1 LNKNKNENENEN
13 ENENANENKKCIICG
28 CSGHSLF
35 GCFSHWTGHKKNNGM
50 CNNQ

>member
-1 LNKNKNENENEN
+1 MDELDILNKLNKN
-13 ENENANENKKCIICG
+13 NKKCIICG

-50 CNNQ
+50 CNKH